1 MASNGIARPA
11 AAVHRNGHVS
21 MDAPYTNGN
30 GHVNGNGHAAA
41 HPTWPLQRKSS
52 AATSTR
58 NHAPFTWHRDMRE
71 YLPPVLRRFF
81 GYREPGTKAPFEPL
95 PFPPFTW
102 IARLPLKYEVWFMS
116 FIASFVGIALIEI
129 VMIAAFPNEGVIMI
143 VASFGAS
150 AVLTFA
156 TIDSPLAQPR
166 HLVGG
171 QVVSAIAGVAITRC
185 FRHATGYHLEETTS
199 PDGLQHV
206 VWINGALAMAAALL
220 AMQITGTTHPPG
232 GATALIASVMP
243 SGVAMSWRLVYI
255 VIISGLLMLGWAM
268 IINNAGRRRYPT
280 YWFSG
285 HLLFVKA
292 THHRITQD
300 ELHMA
305 AVEGR
310 SDGFSEMD
318 RALSNPVPDEEKLHR
333 RPSLASLTS
342 YTSRRQSRSRSN
354 SPQRSWSPHITR
366 QDTSRM
372 AALEGRNDGFSA
384 MDRALSGQST
394 FAAIDRTL
402 SGQSGQGST
411 GPTRTWSRQTLPTFH
426 ERANEGF
433 APMDRV
439 MSQLS
444 GQTVASPPRDRDRD
458 RDSASVRDSVVHD
471 DGF

>member
-1 MASNGIARPA
+1 MASNGIARPPPA
-11 AAVHRNGHVS
+11 LQAVNRHVS
-21 MDAPYTNGN
+21 MDTPYTNGYS
-30 GHVNGNGHAAA
+30 
-41 HPTWPLQRKSS
+41 PPSPLKPLPAPSVRD
-52 AATSTR
+52 
-58 NHAPFTWHRDMRE
+58 HAPFTWHRDMRE
-71 YLPPVLRRFF
+71 YLPPIVRRFF
-81 GYREPGTKAPFEPL
+81 GYREPGTKAPYQPL

-102 IARLPLKYEVWFMS
+102 FARLPLKYEVWLMS

-129 VMIAAFPNEGVIMI
+129 VMIAGFPDEGVIMI

-171 QVVSAIAGVAITRC
+171 QVVSAIASVAITRC

-199 PDGLQHV
+199 HDGLKHV

-220 AMQITGTTHPPG
+220 AMQVTGTTHPPG

-268 IINNAGRRRYPT
+268 IINNVGRRRYPT
-280 YWFSG
+280 YWLSG
-285 HLLFVKA
+285 HLLFVKS

-318 RALSNPVPDEEKLHR
+318 RALSNPVPEEEKLHR
-333 RPSLASLTS
+333 RASMASLAS
-342 YTSRRQSRSRSN
+342 YDTSRMAAIEGRNDGFAQMDRVLSGISN
-354 SPQRSWSPHITR
+354 APTRSWSR
-366 QDTSRM
+366 QTNDTRM
-372 AALEGRNDGFSA
+372 AALEGRNDGFA
-384 MDRALSGQST
+384 Q
-394 FAAIDRTL
+394 
-402 SGQSGQGST
+402 
-411 GPTRTWSRQTLPTFH
+411 
-426 ERANEGF
+426 
-433 APMDRV
+433 MDRV
-439 MSQLS
+439 ISQLS
-444 GQTVASPPRDRDRD
+444 SGTTAGSPPRGRDHDGRSWSPTVARD
-458 RDSASVRDSVVHD
+458 TSSVIRD